1 MRNDYTTY
9 IALYI
14 DDLLIISENDDD
26 LVNVKRRLTEKFE
39 MKNLSVTKKF
49 LEIKIEYDDDDSI
62 KLHQNQYIQKLL
74 KRHDMQN
81 CNSVS
86 TSIDTSIK
94 LIKTTDAEATTDSKE
109 YQFIVKDLMFAAIVT
124 RLNIIYA
131 IEQLSQFNSN
141 PSSKHLLAAKRV
153 LRYLKNMSKLN
164 ITYSSSAT
172 RLVDYSDAD

>member
-1 MRNDYTTY
+1 MTY
-9 IALYI
+9 IALYV

-39 MKNLSVTKKF
+39 MKNLSVAKKF
-49 LEIKIEYDDDDSI
+49 LEIEIEYNDDDSI

-86 TSIDTSIK
+86 TLIDTSIK
-94 LIKTTDAEATTDSKE
+94 LIKMTNVKIMMNSKK
-109 YQFIVKDLMFAAIVT
+109 YQFIVKNLIFAAIIT
-124 RLNIIYA
+124 RSNIICT

-141 PSSKHLLAAKRV
+141 SSSKHLLAAKRV
-153 LRYLKNMSKLN
+153 LRYFKNMSKLS
-164 ITYSSSAT
+164 ITYSSSVT
-172 RLVDYSDAD
+172 HLVDYSNAD